1 MYFVCFVRKICEGLL
16 RAVLLVCFLASATG
30 TLAEAPRV
38 PRVALKDE
46 DGRAARGRRLGRL
59 GFFVR
64 RVCAEL
70 KGSKNPSEGL
80 RLEGLGFWA

>member
-1 MYFVCFVRKICEGLL
+1 MFCSKNL
-16 RAVLLVCFLASATG
+16 RGIVKSSSFGVLSRHASATG

-64 RVCAEL
+64 RVCTEL
-70 KGSKNPSEGL
+70 KGSKNPSNGL